1 MHRFSATIV
10 DQHSKKLLDR
20 YRLIL
25 PDFFHGPE
33 HVRELLA
40 TRTGPTEDFGAPPCI
55 HQLFEKKA
63 QQSPGAAA
71 VESDGKT
78 LSYAEL
84 NARANQLAH
93 RLQAL
98 GVVSGPKDGLF
109 MPDSDTQR
117 AFEAGTARLSSG
129 AAATVGQSIA
139 ELRASL
145 AGLQLAFDLA
155 DRLPPE
161 AVRGPVLDVLRDR
174 VQKALSATEALD
186 GGLVAQGAPDRRST
200 RRAGSRRASPARTH

>member
-1 MHRFSATIV
+1 MTELTPRQQEILARVERGLSNKEIASDLGISEAGVKAHLSR
-10 DQHSKKLLDR
+10 LLLR
-20 YRLIL
+20 YR
-25 PDFFHGPE
+25 
-33 HVRELLA
+33 VANRVALLRA
-40 TRTGPTEDFGAPPCI
+40 SRADRDGAV
-55 HQLFEKKA
+55 A
-63 QQSPGAAA
+63 R
-71 VESDGKT
+71 DGYDSVSADLDMIGK
-78 LSYAEL
+78 SIASL
-84 NARANQLAH
+84 NAR
-93 RLQAL
+93 
-98 GVVSGPKDGLF
+98 GVDLDGGLSTLRRI
-109 MPDSDTQR
+109 DSDTQR

-186 GGLVAQGAPDRRST
+186 GALVAQGAPDRRST
-200 RRAGSRRASPARTH
+200 RRPGSRRASPARTR